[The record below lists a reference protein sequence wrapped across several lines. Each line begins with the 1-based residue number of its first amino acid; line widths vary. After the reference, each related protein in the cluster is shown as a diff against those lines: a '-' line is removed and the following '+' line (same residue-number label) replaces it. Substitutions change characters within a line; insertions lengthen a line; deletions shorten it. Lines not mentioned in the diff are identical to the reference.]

1 MTGLAIPPEDMTL
14 DELRVALVPLLPAEA
29 AFDGW
34 SPVALGRAAGALGIP
49 ADRAALVFPRGAVDM
64 IDAWFAT
71 IDDAMRQALP
81 PATLGAMKM
90 RERIRAL
97 VWARIKV
104 AAPDR
109 EALRRALAVLAQP
122 QHALRAVRLA
132 WRAADAVWRLAGD
145 TATDLNHYSKR
156 AILVAVYGSTLL
168 AWLDDE
174 SEGFADTAAFLD
186 RRIDEVMR
194 FEKAKARL
202 MPAPGDRFSLVRLLG
217 RLRYPAH

>member
-1 MTGLAIPPEDMTL
+1 M
-14 DELRVALVPLLPAEA
+14 
-29 AFDGW
+29 
-34 SPVALGRAAGALGIP
+34 
-49 ADRAALVFPRGAVDM
+49 
-64 IDAWFAT
+64 
-71 IDDAMRQALP
+71 
-81 PATLGAMKM
+81 
-90 RERIRAL
+90 
-97 VWARIKV
+97 
-104 AAPDR
+104 APHR

-122 QHALRAVRLA
+122 RHAPHAARLG
-132 WRAADAVWRLAGD
+132 WRAADAIWRLAGD

-174 SEGFADTAAFLD
+174 SEGFADTAGFLD